1 MPDFPASGH
10 PVSPSHTSPP
20 VTRPTG
26 RNAVHTTTQNT
37 TRAPRLICQGL
48 IASALFSTT
57 FVLNRVISLQG
68 GPWVWSAALRY
79 IETAALL
86 TLWLLA
92 SKGPSYLAML
102 GRLFVHRAG
111 FWLGAGSVGYGMF
124 YACCCF
130 AANHAPGWIV
140 AATWQSTLIAT
151 PIVLRAFGEKVPLR
165 GLVFLGLIFIGII
178 GLNANRLLDGVP
190 LEQVMAGVVPL
201 CIAAF
206 CYPIGNQLLNRL
218 RHNTAPLYRPLQ
230 DPLAA
235 VLLMTL
241 GALPFLIGLVIVVR
255 PPAPDLGQVTA
266 TGIIALVAGCL
277 ATPLFIHARNTS
289 SNPYLIAAVDAT
301 QAGEVAFTLLGETLL
316 TGHLSLGL
324 ADYAGLAAVM
334 GGLTGFALSEE
345 SAAQSLEHEP
355 SGSTQTLPEHQAAA
369 PPFNKGH

>member
-1 MPDFPASGH
+1 
-10 PVSPSHTSPP
+10 
-20 VTRPTG
+20 
-26 RNAVHTTTQNT
+26 
-37 TRAPRLICQGL
+37 
-48 IASALFSTT
+48 
-57 FVLNRVISLQG
+57 
-68 GPWVWSAALRY
+68 
-79 IETAALL
+79 
-86 TLWLLA
+86 
-92 SKGPSYLAML
+92 
-102 GRLFVHRAG
+102 
-111 FWLGAGSVGYGMF
+111 
-124 YACCCF
+124 
-130 AANHAPGWIV
+130 
-140 AATWQSTLIAT
+140 
-151 PIVLRAFGEKVPLR
+151 
-165 GLVFLGLIFIGII
+165 
-178 GLNANRLLDGVP
+178 
-190 LEQVMAGVVPL
+190 MAGVVPL

-255 PPAPDLGQVTA
+255 PPAPDLGQITA